1 MDNALA
7 GVLKKVLKFIQRETV
22 QKNAAIT
29 EYDGI
34 SNDNTSELYD
44 FFVDKLSNSI
54 YGKKF
59 AAQADFLRQSK
70 DKFMNLLLEERC
82 EVLGS
87 ILHLFQCNPVLS
99 DLRLLG
105 GKKSTGTILLNK
117 KIKPEDH
124 VYLIEQSVTGFFEK
138 RILLAPFGEK

>member
-1 MDNALA
+1 MDDTIAKD
-7 GVLKKVLKFIQRETV
+7 LKKVLKFNERRAV
-22 QKNAAIT
+22 QKDAAVT

-34 SNDNTSELYD
+34 SEQTTLGLYH
-44 FFVDKLSNSI
+44 FFTEKLSHSI
-54 YGKKF
+54 YKKELSTPAKF
-59 AAQADFLRQSK
+59 LNQAI
-70 DKFMNLLLEERC
+70 DKFKKLPLDKRC
-82 EVLGS
+82 QVLGS

-105 GKKSTGTILLNK
+105 GSKSTGTIYLNK

-138 RILLAPFGEK
+138 RILLAPYGGK

>member
-1 MDNALA
+1 M
-7 GVLKKVLKFIQRETV
+7 
-22 QKNAAIT
+22 
-29 EYDGI
+29 
-34 SNDNTSELYD
+34 
-44 FFVDKLSNSI
+44 
-54 YGKKF
+54 
-59 AAQADFLRQSK
+59 QADFLRQSK
-70 DKFMNLLLEERC
+70 NKFTNLSLEERC

-105 GKKSTGTILLNK
+105 GKKSTGTIRLNK

-124 VYLIEQSVTGFFEK
+124 VYLIEQSITGFFEK